1 VALNS
6 CRNEKPQS
14 TEKKKSE
21 KCILQNYREMSLPY
35 IDSTNFDNFDF
46 RKNYLKKDEVENLKL
61 VQIFSNLNYSKEAK
75 FFVKHRISLSEKY
88 HSVIV
93 ICASQNEMYTML
105 INYNNQHKVI
115 DFKEIA
121 YDEIAES
128 CQRKTSKISKNYFQ
142 LTKMD
147 FCDGSITKEN
157 FIIES
162 NGKIK
167 VN

>member
-1 VALNS
+1 
-6 CRNEKPQS
+6 
-14 TEKKKSE
+14 
-21 KCILQNYREMSLPY
+21 
-35 IDSTNFDNFDF
+35 
-46 RKNYLKKDEVENLKL
+46 
-61 VQIFSNLNYSKEAK
+61 
-75 FFVKHRISLSEKY
+75 
-88 HSVIV
+88 
-93 ICASQNEMYTML
+93 ML